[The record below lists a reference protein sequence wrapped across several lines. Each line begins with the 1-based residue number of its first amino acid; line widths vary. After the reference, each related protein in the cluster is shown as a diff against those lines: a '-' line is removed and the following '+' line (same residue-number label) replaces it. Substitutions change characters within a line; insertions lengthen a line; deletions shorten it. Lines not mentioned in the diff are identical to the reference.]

1 MIYKVCGVNKWLL
14 AIAGMI
20 CLWMFFAA
28 DLCAVNDRDNI
39 RHNIRERADSAENQG
54 LKNLSASSVA
64 FPVYLYFSDNNTNQ
78 YLRGEARPDLGSDDP
93 IVFCRQIIDALIQGP
108 FSGLAR
114 TIPATTE
121 LRAIYI
127 NERTAYVDLTRE
139 VAVSHPGGVLSE
151 LMTIYSIVNTLVL
164 NVNAVDQVKI
174 LIAGQETET
183 LSGHIDI
190 RFPLNADML
199 LIR

>member
-1 MIYKVCGVNKWLL
+1 MSYKVCVVNKRRL

-20 CLWMFFAA
+20 CLWMFFVAVLCAA
-28 DLCAVNDRDNI
+28 DAPGNI
-39 RHNIRERADSAENQG
+39 RGEEAPAGSLG
-54 LKNLSASSVA
+54 LNSLPASSVD
-64 FPVYLYFSDNNTNQ
+64 FSVYLYFADNHTNQ
-78 YLRGEARPDLGSDDP
+78 YLLGENHPGLGSDDP
-93 IVFCRQIIDALIQGP
+93 VVFCRQLIEALIQGP
-108 FSGLAR
+108 SSGLTR

-127 NERTAYVDLTRE
+127 DDKTAYIDLTRE
-139 VAVSHPGGVLSE
+139 VAVSHPGGIFSE

-164 NVNAVDQVKI
+164 NVNEVDQVKI
-174 LIAGQETET
+174 LIAGQDAET

-190 RFPLNADML
+190 RFPLNADIL

>member
-1 MIYKVCGVNKWLL
+1 MLSRNKGLINIKRILFL
-14 AIAGMI
+14 AGLI
-20 CLWMFFAA
+20 CAWFLIGTN
-28 DLCAVNDRDNI
+28 LCAFNVSNSGQGKQGIAEDQNLNNIPDASVN
-39 RHNIRERADSAENQG
+39 
-54 LKNLSASSVA
+54 
-64 FPVYLYFSDNNTNQ
+64 FPVYLYFADNTSR
-78 YLRGEARPDLGSDDP
+78 YLLGEERPGIGSDDP
-93 IVFCRQIIDALIQGP
+93 VVFCRQMIDALIQGP
-108 FSGLAR
+108 FSSLAR

-139 VAVSHPGGVLSE
+139 VAVSHPGGILSE

-164 NVNAVDQVKI
+164 NVNEVDQVKI

>member
-1 MIYKVCGVNKWLL
+1 MLSRNKGLINIKRILFLAGLVCAWFLIGTN
-14 AIAGMI
+14 
-20 CLWMFFAA
+20 
-28 DLCAVNDRDNI
+28 LCAFNVSNSGQGKQGIAEDQNLNNIPDASVN
-39 RHNIRERADSAENQG
+39 
-54 LKNLSASSVA
+54 
-64 FPVYLYFSDNNTNQ
+64 FPVYLYFADNTSR
-78 YLRGEARPDLGSDDP
+78 YLLCEERPGIGSDDP
-93 IVFCRQIIDALIQGP
+93 VVFCRQMIDALIQGP
-108 FSGLAR
+108 FSSLAR

-127 NERTAYVDLTRE
+127 NERIAYVDLTRD
-139 VAVSHPGGVLSE
+139 VAVSHPGGILSE

-164 NVNAVDQVKI
+164 NVNEVDQVKI

>member
-1 MIYKVCGVNKWLL
+1 MSYKVCVVNKWRL

-20 CLWMFFAA
+20 CLWMFSVAVLCAA
-28 DLCAVNDRDNI
+28 DAPGNI
-39 RHNIRERADSAENQG
+39 RGKEAPSGSLG
-54 LKNLSASSVA
+54 LNSLSASSVD
-64 FPVYLYFSDNNTNQ
+64 FSVYLYFADKPTNQ
-78 YLRGEARPDLGSDDP
+78 YLLGEDHPGLGSDDP
-93 IVFCRQIIDALIQGP
+93 VVFCRQLIEALIQGP
-108 FSGLAR
+108 SSGLTR

-127 NERTAYVDLTRE
+127 DDKTAYVDLTRE
-139 VAVSHPGGVLSE
+139 VAVSHPGGIFSE

-164 NVNAVDQVKI
+164 NVNEVDQVKI
-174 LIAGQETET
+174 LIAGQDAET

-190 RFPLNADML
+190 RFPLNADIL

>member
-1 MIYKVCGVNKWLL
+1 MLSRKNTLNNKNQVLVV
-14 AIAGMI
+14 AGLI
-20 CLWMFFAA
+20 CWWVLIGANLFAFNA
-28 DLCAVNDRDNI
+28 PDNEQQ
-39 RHNIRERADSAENQG
+39 RNGKTEEPFLN
-54 LKNLSASSVA
+54 N
-64 FPVYLYFSDNNTNQ
+64 FPVYLYFADNTNQ
-78 YLRGEARPDLGSDDP
+78 YLLGEERIGFGSDDP
-93 IVFCRQIIDALIQGP
+93 VVFCRQIIDALIRGP
-108 FSGLAR
+108 SSGLVR

-127 NERTAYVDLTRE
+127 DDKTAYVDLTRE
-139 VAVSHPGGVLSE
+139 VAASYPGGILSE

-164 NVNAVDQVKI
+164 NVDGVDQVKI
-174 LIAGQETET
+174 LIAGQEAET